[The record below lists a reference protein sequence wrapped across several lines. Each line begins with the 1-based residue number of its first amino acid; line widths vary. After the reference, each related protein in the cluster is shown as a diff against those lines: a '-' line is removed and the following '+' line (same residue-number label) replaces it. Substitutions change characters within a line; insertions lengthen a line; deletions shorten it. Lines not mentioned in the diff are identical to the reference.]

1 MRRDAEID
9 CCDKRGLH
17 RLEGISKIENSSFQ
31 LKFIFLNKCQRSIEE
46 FLSSSIGLATI
57 TLETRTKVIWNDL
70 VWVCFRYF
78 WEYVPNVMAL
88 PTGSPTEHHQQ
99 TVCVIYCVPGF
110 LEEISKFGLIV
121 MNID

>member
-57 TLETRTKVIWNDL
+57 TLETRTKVI
-70 VWVCFRYF
+70 
-78 WEYVPNVMAL
+78 
-88 PTGSPTEHHQQ
+88 
-99 TVCVIYCVPGF
+99 
-110 LEEISKFGLIV
+110 
-121 MNID
+121 